1 MANQFIPSGRTS
13 VVKKGSVEYQLQTE
27 FASHPHGRV
36 TTTISAQGEVLH
48 KIEKRIEGDIKSL
61 EEMHEIE
68 EIIKAQHLEI
78 SKIIRERGAPTVP
91 TEAPRRVDGQLRS
104 EQIRRLEAVDKVYI
118 ITSEGKITGDKET
131 TQQFKKMFK
140 HILKELPEMLG
151 IFSRLPGPEGGYEHG
166 IYEVE
171 PGRIILVSSGAEYY
185 LILLK
190 PKINYSEFQEKLQHI
205 LSKQ

>member
-13 VVKKGSVEYQLQTE
+13 IVKKGAVEYQLQTE

-36 TTTISAQGEVLH
+36 TTTVSARGEVLH
-48 KIEKRIEGDIKSL
+48 KIEKKIEGGVKSL
-61 EEMHEIE
+61 EEMHQIE
-68 EIIKAQHLEI
+68 EIIKAQHLEV
-78 SKIIRERGAPTVP
+78 SKIIREQGAPTVP
-91 TEAPRRVDGQLRS
+91 AEAARRVDGQLRS

-118 ITSEGKITGDKET
+118 ITPEGKITGDKET

-140 HILKELPEMLG
+140 HIFRELPEMLG
-151 IFSRLPGPEGGYEHG
+151 IFSRLPGPEGGHEHG

-190 PKINYSEFQEKLQHI
+190 LKANYPEFQEKLRKI
-205 LSKQ
+205 LSQ